1 MLSTAL
7 SIVLTTLAVCISVVI
22 VVATVQTVKEKIWKK
37 E

>member
-7 SIVLTTLAVCISVVI
+7 SIVLTTLAVCTSVVI
-22 VVATVQTVKEKIWKK
+22 VVATVQAIKERIWKK